1 MTSVTSN
8 SDIISNMAELSD
20 MFQSLDIS
28 SFDKIRIYYKNI
40 DKNMVQHLPLIN
52 LKKNAR
58 FAIMVSYDNI
68 TSIKYADLLGKIIAD
83 AKSYNPADYVND
95 PEMLGFKEY
104 MMFAQVV
111 QLEMAIYNIDNNT
124 HAFKI
129 TEIDEVNHMFDV
141 ISAKYNDWMDALAGY
156 SAAADVGCAEDDG
169 AGDSAEYD
177 GADHNETTDSDYH
190 SSDDNV
196 RESEG

>member
-20 MFQSLDIS
+20 MFQSSDIS
-28 SFDKIRIYYKNI
+28 SFDKMRIYYKNV
-40 DKNMVQHLPLIN
+40 DKNMVQELPLIN

-58 FAIMVSYDNI
+58 LAIMVSYDNI

-83 AKSYNPADYVND
+83 AKSFNPADYVND

-104 MMFAQVV
+104 MMFVQVV
-111 QLEMAIYNIDNNT
+111 QLEMAIYNIDNKT

-141 ISAKYNDWMDALAGY
+141 ISAKYNDWMDALADY
-156 SAAADVGCAEDDG
+156 SAAADVGGAEDDD

-177 GADHNETTDSDYH
+177 GADHNETTDSEYD

>member
-20 MFQSLDIS
+20 MFQSSDIS
-28 SFDKIRIYYKNI
+28 SFDKIRIYYKNV
-40 DKNMVQHLPLIN
+40 DKNMVQELPLIN

-58 FAIMVSYDNI
+58 SIMVSYDNI
-68 TSIKYADLLGKIIAD
+68 TSIKYADLLKIIVD
-83 AKSYNPADYVND
+83 AKSFNPADYVND

-104 MMFAQVV
+104 MMFVQVV

-141 ISAKYNDWMDALAGY
+141 ISAKYNDWMDAIAGY
-156 SAAADVGCAEDDG
+156 SAADGGGAEDDG

-177 GADHNETTDSDYH
+177 GVDH